1 MIYERKKGT
10 AAAIVSIVVL
20 FILSAIYLFT
30 PMVGGYNWLGW
41 ILAILNLIAG
51 PAVLIAYI
59 LEVRRGVFKEEE
71 EAERVE

>member
-1 MIYERKKGT
+1 MKEKKGT
-10 AAAIVSIVVL
+10 VAARVSIVVL

-71 EAERVE
+71 EAERAE

>member
-1 MIYERKKGT
+1 
-10 AAAIVSIVVL
+10 
-20 FILSAIYLFT
+20 
-30 PMVGGYNWLGW
+30 MVGGYNWLGW

-71 EAERVE
+71 EAERAE

>member
-1 MIYERKKGT
+1 MKEKNGGT
-10 AAAIVSIVVL
+10 AVARVSIVIL

-59 LEVRRGVFKEEE
+59 LEVRRGVFREEE
-71 EAERVE
+71 EAEKAE

>member
-1 MIYERKKGT
+1 MKEKKGT

-71 EAERVE
+71 EAERAE

>member
-1 MIYERKKGT
+1 MYEGKKGT
-10 AAAIVSIVVL
+10 AVARVSIVVL

-59 LEVRRGVFKEEE
+59 LEVRRGVFKEEK
-71 EAERVE
+71 EAEKVE

>member
-10 AAAIVSIVVL
+10 AAARVSIVVL

-71 EAERVE
+71 EVERAE

>member
-1 MIYERKKGT
+1 MKEKNGGT
-10 AAAIVSIVVL
+10 AVARVSIVIL

-41 ILAILNLIAG
+41 ILAILNIIAG

-59 LEVRRGVFKEEE
+59 LEVRRGVFREEE
-71 EAERVE
+71 EAEKAE

>member
-1 MIYERKKGT
+1 M
-10 AAAIVSIVVL
+10 VL

-71 EAERVE
+71 EAERAE